1 MSEVTTELAA
11 NIAKLVDLSKQLKE
25 ARSDIK
31 VLSQA
36 EKQLKEFVKTNM
48 MTQGIDTINLR
59 KGGAVVIR
67 TSNRKSGLTKDTV
80 RNGLDAFFG
89 GNEAQVEGAM
99 NAIQDTLQT
108 KETVSI
114 AITGIKKTGD
124 K

>member
-36 EKQLKEFVKTNM
+36 EKRLKEFVKTNM

-67 TSNRKSGLTKDTV
+67 TSNRKSGMTKDTV
-80 RNGLDAFFG
+80 RNGLDTFFG

-114 AITGIKKTGD
+114 AITGIKKTSD

>member
-67 TSNRKSGLTKDTV
+67 TSNRKSGMTKDTV
-80 RNGLDAFFG
+80 RNGLDTFFG

-114 AITGIKKTGD
+114 AITGIKKTSD

>member
-1 MSEVTTELAA
+1 MREGTTELAA
-11 NIAKLVDLSKQLKE
+11 NIAKLVDLSKQLKD

-67 TSNRKSGLTKDTV
+67 TSNRKSGMTKDTV
-80 RNGLDAFFG
+80 RNGLDTFFG

-114 AITGIKKTGD
+114 AITGIKKTSD

>member
-48 MTQGIDTINLR
+48 ITQGIDTINLR

-67 TSNRKSGLTKDTV
+67 TSNRKSGMTKDTV
-80 RNGLDAFFG
+80 RNGLDTFFG

-114 AITGIKKTGD
+114 AITGIKKTSD